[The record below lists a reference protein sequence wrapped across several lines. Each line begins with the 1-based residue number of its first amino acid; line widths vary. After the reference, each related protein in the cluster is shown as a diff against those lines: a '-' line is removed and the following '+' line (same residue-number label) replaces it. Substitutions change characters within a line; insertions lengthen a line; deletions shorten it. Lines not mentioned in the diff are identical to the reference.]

1 MSNELATAIS
11 TIVISAT
18 VSYLL
23 AVRQV
28 RHQLNGDLQ
37 KASESIKQQLQA
49 DMQKEYSSRF
59 NERKWETYEHFA
71 NIISRLMKNVGNKQ
85 LQQKQSKI
93 IEELYDFTGKLWIVG
108 GDNVIEAF
116 NNWRKSAPNENA
128 DINRVDANR
137 DRNEKRL
144 GLRI

>member
-1 MSNELATAIS
+1 
-11 TIVISAT
+11 
-18 VSYLL
+18 
-23 AVRQV
+23 
-28 RHQLNGDLQ
+28 
-37 KASESIKQQLQA
+37 
-49 DMQKEYSSRF
+49 MQKEYSSRF